1 MNAIDRVPLLEVRH
15 LRVVAAVVRLGS
27 VSAAAR
33 RLNLTQPAVSHAL
46 RDLEHRLGVLLFRR
60 ERRRMQPTPH
70 AERLVAAAE
79 RVIAEL
85 RQAESDIAELENGTQ
100 GVLRLTTECYTCYHW
115 LPSVLREFADAFP
128 NVSLQIAPEHTNRP
142 FEALREGVIDLAIVT
157 GRVAGRDIMVRPLFS
172 DELVAIA
179 APEHRFRDRK
189 HVLARDFGDEHLV
202 IHANPKTTVFV
213 ERVLEPAGVMPRR
226 LSELRLTEAVVEM
239 VKANLA
245 VSVMARWAVQPEL
258 DAGTIV
264 ARRVTA
270 KGLRRTWYAAL
281 LRAEAG
287 RPAHRALVDLL
298 KERIDA

>member
-1 MNAIDRVPLLEVRH
+1 MNQANRPPLLEVRH
-15 LRVVAAVVRLGS
+15 LRMVDAVARLGS
-27 VSAAAR
+27 VSAAAK

-60 ERRRMQPTPH
+60 ERKRMRATPQ
-70 AERLVAAAE
+70 AERLVVAAE

-85 RQAESDIAELENGTQ
+85 RQAESDIVELENGSQ
-100 GVLRLTTECYTCYHW
+100 GLLRLTTECYTCYHW
-115 LPSVLREFADAFP
+115 LPSVLREFVDAFP

-157 GRVAGRDIMVRPLFS
+157 SRGVGRDVIVRPLFS
-172 DELVAIA
+172 DELVAIS
-179 APEHRFRDRK
+179 APEHRFSQRQ
-189 HVLARDFGDEHLV
+189 HVLPRDFAEEHLA
-202 IHANPKTTVFV
+202 IHANPKTTVLIQ
-213 ERVLEPAGVMPRR
+213 RVLEPAGIVPRR

-258 DAGTIV
+258 EAGTIV

-270 KGLRRTWYAAL
+270 RGLRRTWYAAV
-281 LRAEAG
+281 LRSHAE
-287 RPAHRALVDLL
+287 RTAHRALVELL
-298 KERIDA
+298 KSRIDA